1 MHQSRKGQWA
11 QQSSQG
17 MFGIDF
23 HHFIEKEVHSSNL
36 ELSQEFGISLGE
48 VRNIRKQLIKR

>member
-1 MHQSRKGQWA
+1 MHQSRKVQWA
-11 QQSSQG
+11 HQTQYG

-23 HHFIEKEVHSSNL
+23 HHFIEKEINSSNM

-48 VRNIRKQLIKR
+48 VQNIRRQMTKR